1 LPASTAPVDPEAV
14 AADTARAMQ
23 TEEGPRQA
31 ADPAADPAAGAGA
44 EARPGAGASADL
56 LATAG
61 DAAASQRSEVADAA
75 AKAPLPAA
83 PNPSP
88 GAETGA
94 AEQVLPAVSSVHV
107 AEGNVSTGALGEAGV
122 AQGAGAETMSAAPVA
137 DAQDATSPRYVDAE
151 RNLQRIS
158 DAMRHSVRQGVRT
171 AHIRLSPPDLG
182 GLRME
187 VAVKAGVVTA
197 HLEADTAQA
206 RDLLMGGLSQLRQH
220 LEEQGLRIGE
230 FTVDYDAGDSEHSQQ
245 DRGFAEHWQRRR
257 RLARRRDEGVE
268 GEEEQSRAPPGAV
281 GGASGRLNMI
291 A

>member
-1 LPASTAPVDPEAV
+1 MLAPAST
-14 AADTARAMQ
+14 TL
-23 TEEGPRQA
+23 
-31 ADPAADPAAGAGA
+31 
-44 EARPGAGASADL
+44 S
-56 LATAG
+56 
-61 DAAASQRSEVADAA
+61 
-75 AKAPLPAA
+75 
-83 PNPSP
+83 
-88 GAETGA
+88 
-94 AEQVLPAVSSVHV
+94 
-107 AEGNVSTGALGEAGV
+107 AEGSAPGGGLGDVGA
-122 AQGAGAETMSAAPVA
+122 AQGAGAETNPAAPVA
-137 DAQDATSPRYVDAE
+137 EAQDAAATRYVDAE

-158 DAMRHSVRQGVRT
+158 DAMRHSVLQGVRT

-182 GLRME
+182 SLRME

-230 FTVDYDAGDSEHSQQ
+230 FTVDYDAGDPEHSQQ
-245 DRGFAEHWQRRR
+245 NRGFAEHWQRRR

-268 GEEEQSRAPPGAV
+268 GEEEQSRAPPGAA